1 MSRPD
6 LTLPP
11 SVSAPNPV
19 LPPGTASVVIIGANG
34 AGKSRFADR
43 MANDCGP
50 AAFQLSA
57 LRALYE
63 RQPIAEITESAEA
76 HYIDRLYAEAVR
88 TGMTSPE
95 LTSQLDRLLTL
106 LMRDEMVNLIDYKL
120 SRTSGRA
127 DQPLPATRLDRVI
140 DVWHHIFP
148 DNKILISRGSLL
160 FNRVGADA
168 NDVYSPVKL
177 SAGEKAVIYYIA
189 AITYAPADAI
199 VFVDSPEMF
208 LHPTVMQSLW
218 NRLQQLRPDCTFVFT
233 THDLDFASSR
243 PDAAVIW
250 VRSFDA
256 PALRWDYTILPANT
270 PLSEEIFSAIMGP
283 RKPVLFI
290 EGDGKRSIDAKL
302 YPLIFPDFSV
312 RALGSCNKVIEAT
325 RTFNDLNAFHKLD
338 SYGIVDRDRRDAQE
352 VEYLRRKK
360 IMVPEVA
367 EIENILLLEDVV
379 RAVARHCGKNDDRVF
394 NRVRHAILSQF
405 APDIK
410 SQALLHTRHKV
421 KRLMEYR
428 IDARFT
434 SIAMLEN
441 HLRTHPADINAHGMY
456 DSFCAR
462 FRKMHDSG
470 DYAGV
475 LRVYNQKSML
485 PGSNVA
491 GLCGLHNKNEYIS
504 TIIRILQLGG
514 SDADAIR
521 SAVRRCFRIHS
532 SRPDVILPADEQIE
546 DMD

>member
-1 MSRPD
+1 MNRHD
-6 LTLPP
+6 LILPP
-11 SVSAPNPV
+11 SVTEPTPT
-19 LPPGTASVVIIGANG
+19 LPDGVGTIVIVGANG

-43 MANDCGP
+43 MARDCGP
-50 AAFQLSA
+50 AAFTLSA

-63 RQPIAEITESAEA
+63 RQPLAEIAESDEA
-76 HYIDRLYAEAVR
+76 HHIDRLYADAVR
-88 TGMTSPE
+88 AGMSSPD

-120 SRTSGRA
+120 SRTSGHP
-127 DQPLPATRLDRVI
+127 DQPLPDTRLDRVI

-168 NDVYSPVKL
+168 SDVYSPVKL

-189 AITYAPADAI
+189 ALTYAPADAV

-218 NRLQQLRPDCTFVFT
+218 NRLRQLRPDCTFVFT

-243 PDAAVIW
+243 SEAAVIW

-256 PALRWDYTILPANT
+256 PAMRWDYTILPANT
-270 PLSEEIFSAIMGP
+270 PLTEEIFAAIMGP

-290 EGDGKRSIDAKL
+290 EGDGKRSIDARL

-325 RTFNDLNAFHKLD
+325 RAFNDLNAFHKLD

-352 VEYLRRKK
+352 VDYLRRKK

-394 NRVRHAILSQF
+394 KRVRHAILAQF

-410 SQALLHTRHKV
+410 AQALLHTRHKV

-441 HLRTHPADINAHGMY
+441 HLRSLPAEINAHGMY

-485 PGSNVA
+485 PGCNVA
-491 GLCGLHNKNEYIS
+491 GLCGLHNKNEYIA

-514 SDADAIR
+514 SDAEAIR
-521 SAVRRCFRIHS
+521 SAVRRCFCIHS
-532 SRPDVILPADEQIE
+532 TQPDVIPPADEPIE

>member
-1 MSRPD
+1 MSHPD
-6 LTLPP
+6 LILPP
-11 SVSAPNPV
+11 SVSAPTPT
-19 LPPGTASVVIIGANG
+19 LPQGTSTVVIVGANG

-43 MANDCGP
+43 MALLCAP
-50 AAFQLSA
+50 RAYTLSA
-57 LRALYE
+57 LSALYE
-63 RQPIAEITESAEA
+63 RQPLERITDAPES
-76 HYIDRLYAEAVR
+76 HYIDSLYAEAVR
-88 TGMTSPE
+88 NGMASAD

-120 SRTSGRA
+120 SRTSA
-127 DQPLPATRLDRVI
+127 HTDEPLPATRLDRVI
-140 DVWHHIFP
+140 DIWHHIFP

-168 NDVYSPVKL
+168 SDVYSPVKL

-189 AITYAPADAI
+189 AITYAPADSVI
-199 VFVDSPEMF
+199 FVDSPEMF
-208 LHPTVMQSLW
+208 LHPTIMQSLW
-218 NRLQQLRPDCTFVFT
+218 NRLRQLRPDCTFVFT
-233 THDLDFASSR
+233 THDLDFAASR

-256 PALRWDYTILPANT
+256 PALRWDYTILPAGAE
-270 PLSEEIFSAIMGP
+270 LSEEIFAAIMGP

-290 EGDGKRSIDAKL
+290 EGDGKRSIDARL
-302 YPLIFPDFSV
+302 YPLIFPDFTV

-325 RTFNDLNAFHKLD
+325 RAFNDLNSFHKLD

-352 VEYLRRKK
+352 VDYLRRKK

-394 NRVRHAILSQF
+394 THVRRAILSQF

-410 SQALLHTRHKV
+410 AQALLHTRHKV
-421 KRLMEYR
+421 KRLMEFR

-434 SIAMLEN
+434 SIGMLES
-441 HLRTHPADINAHGMY
+441 HLRSLPAEINAHGMY
-456 DSFCAR
+456 DSFCSR
-462 FRKMHDSG
+462 FRKMCDSG

-485 PGSNVA
+485 PGCNVA
-491 GLCGLHNKNEYIS
+491 GLCGLHNKNEYIA
-504 TIIRILQLGG
+504 TIIRILHSGG
-514 SDADAIR
+514 PDAEAIR

-532 SRPDVILPADEQIE
+532 TQPHVIPATDEATE